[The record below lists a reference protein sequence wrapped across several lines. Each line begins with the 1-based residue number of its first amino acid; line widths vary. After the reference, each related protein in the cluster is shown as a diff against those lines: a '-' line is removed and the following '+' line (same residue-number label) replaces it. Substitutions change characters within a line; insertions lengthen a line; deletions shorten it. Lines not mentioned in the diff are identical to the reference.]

1 VTPGKACEAARSV
14 YLRTAGVPWSQGLAA
29 LAVKRVLDLT
39 AAMVILAALA
49 LRAFADQA
57 RPALVL
63 VVDGAVLARV
73 ICRSVTLWFAVV
85 LGIGAVV

>member
-39 AAMVILAALA
+39 AMVILAALA

>member
-1 VTPGKACEAARSV
+1 MTPGKACEAARSV

-39 AAMVILAALA
+39 AMVILAALA